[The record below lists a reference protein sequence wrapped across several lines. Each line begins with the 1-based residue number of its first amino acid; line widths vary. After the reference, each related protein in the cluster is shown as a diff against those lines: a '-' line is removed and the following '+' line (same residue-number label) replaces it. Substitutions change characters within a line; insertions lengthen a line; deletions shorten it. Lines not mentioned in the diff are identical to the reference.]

1 MEDSF
6 QEIIMTPSPESAT
19 PGPTQTVYILSQ
31 RFCEKWEF
39 PLAEHFRNLQLGCSK
54 PVGST

>member
-19 PGPTQTVYILSQ
+19 PGPTQFRLLFLFPIEKPKEK
-31 RFCEKWEF
+31 FCPQGGH
-39 PLAEHFRNLQLGCSK
+39 PLDPPS
-54 PVGST
+54 V